1 MRIEGCLSAIPT
13 QFNDTGIDEQAL
25 AAHATWMI
33 DRGCSGIV
41 VCGTTGEAATMSN
54 DEKIRAMNIV
64 SEAVGSRA
72 TVIGGAG
79 NNSTSESLEFVERVC
94 KETRVDAIMSVVPY
108 YTKPPQEGIRQ
119 HFGAIADTSTLPM
132 IVYNVPGRTV
142 VSMSE
147 ETILTLLDHPNIVAC
162 KEASGDIHFAGKL
175 IRQLDGRGTLLSGD
189 DGTSAAFVAI
199 GGHGVISVASNVAPR
214 VVSDAVK
221 AAREGDLKTLKER
234 NDILVQLQDLLFQ
247 QPSPIAVKVALAHRG
262 HGSERVRQP
271 LCLMDEAA
279 AEKLRNDIDALGLP
293 E

>member
-13 QFNDTGIDEQAL
+13 QFNDAGIDEQAL
-25 AAHATWMI
+25 AAHANWMI

-41 VCGTTGEAATMSN
+41 VCGTTGESATMSN
-54 DEKIRAMNIV
+54 DEKIRAMNVV
-64 SEAVGSRA
+64 SEAVGARA

-79 NNSTSESLEFVERVC
+79 NNSTSESLEFVDRVG

-119 HFGAIADTSTLPM
+119 HFRAIADASTLPV

-142 VSMSE
+142 VSMTE
-147 ETILTLLDHPNIVAC
+147 ETILSLFDHPNIIAC

-175 IRQLDGRGTLLSGD
+175 VRQLDGRGTLLSGD

-214 VVSDAVK
+214 VVSDVVK
-221 AAREGDLKTLKER
+221 AGREGDLKTLQEQ
-234 NDILVQLQDLLFQ
+234 NALLVQLQDLLFQ

-262 HGSERVRQP
+262 YGNTSVRQP

-279 AEKLRNDIDALGLP
+279 AEQLRKDIDALGLP
-293 E
+293 Q

>member
-25 AAHATWMI
+25 AAHAIWMI

-41 VCGTTGEAATMSN
+41 VCGTTGESATMSN
-54 DEKIRAMNIV
+54 DEKIRAMNVV

-72 TVIGGAG
+72 MVIGGAG

-119 HFGAIADTSTLPM
+119 HFRAIADKSTLPM

-147 ETILTLLDHPNIVAC
+147 ETILTLFDHPNIVAC

-175 IRQLDGRGTLLSGD
+175 VRQLDGRGTLLSGD

-214 VVSDAVK
+214 IVSDAVK
-221 AAREGDLKTLKER
+221 AAREGDLKTLKAR

-262 HGSERVRQP
+262 HGSERIRQP

-279 AEKLRNDIDALGLP
+279 AQQLRNDIDALGLP